1 MRDGSSKVGSMITV
15 AVMLAVSMAAGAS
28 LIAADSRKEAT
39 VVSFIGKTPNTTIDS
54 EQLPPQF

>member
-1 MRDGSSKVGSMITV
+1 MRDGSSKLGSMITV

-39 VVSFIGKTPNTTIDS
+39 VVSFIGTTPATTVDS
-54 EQLPPQF
+54 EALPPTF